1 MALPPSCAA
10 ALPASTSTTAATVLA
25 TFMHNSK
32 TLGAAPGARNH
43 PPICV
48 ERQCRQGRNCMKA
61 CAGIKITPFR
71 IGAFMTEYLR
81 AAIAGLACLASLAAG
96 TLPSA
101 AADYPNRPVHWLIGF
116 AAGGPVDIVARIMSQ
131 WLSDRLGQQFIVENR
146 AGSGGNLAAA
156 AAVNSPPDGY
166 TLLFV
171 APNNA
176 ISASLY
182 KKLPYDFIR
191 DTVPVASIM
200 QLTNML
206 VVSNDMPVKTVQEFI
221 DYCKANPGKVAYASS
236 GNGTSVHMSAE
247 LFKAMTKIDM
257 IHVPYRG
264 SALAFPDII
273 SNKVQLIFD
282 NLPSAL
288 EQARGGSVRALGVT
302 SPQRWP
308 GVPDVPAIAETVPGF
323 ESVGFYGIS
332 APKGTPPEIVDLLNK
347 AVGEALQD
355 PKLVARLAEIGGIP
369 KPMSPAEFGRLIAEE
384 TQKWR
389 KVVAFAGVSVD

>member
-1 MALPPSCAA
+1 MLRILRCAVFGLAFVSGLFSA
-10 ALPASTSTTAATVLA
+10 APAAT
-25 TFMHNSK
+25 
-32 TLGAAPGARNH
+32 
-43 PPICV
+43 
-48 ERQCRQGRNCMKA
+48 
-61 CAGIKITPFR
+61 
-71 IGAFMTEYLR
+71 
-81 AAIAGLACLASLAAG
+81 
-96 TLPSA
+96 

-116 AAGGPVDIVARIMSQ
+116 SAGGPVDIVARIMAQ
-131 WLSDRLGQQFIVENR
+131 WLSDRFGQQFIVENR
-146 AGSGGNLAAA
+146 TGSGGNIAAA
-156 AAVNSPPDGY
+156 AAISSPPDGY

-176 ISASLY
+176 ISTSLY
-182 KKLPYDFIR
+182 KRLPFDFLR

-206 VVSNDMPVKTVQEFI
+206 VVSNAMPVKTVQEFI
-221 DYCKANPGKVAYASS
+221 DYCKANPGQISFASS

-247 LFKAMTKIDM
+247 LFKAMTKCEM
-257 IHVPYRG
+257 VHVPYRG

-288 EQARGGSVRALGVT
+288 EQAKGGSVRALGVT

-308 GVPDVPAIAETVPGF
+308 SLPDVPAIAETVPGF

-332 APKGTPPEIVDLLNK
+332 APKGTPSEIVDLLNK
-347 AVGEALQD
+347 AVGEALKD

-369 KPMSPAEFGRLIAEE
+369 KPMTPAEFGKLVTDE
-384 TQKWR
+384 TAKWR
-389 KVVAFAGVSVD
+389 KVVEFAGVSVD